1 MQTSSCPL
9 CLSGDAPA
17 IWRNQ
22 YLRVIDVPDADYPG
36 YTRVI
41 WNAHVT
47 EMTDLDA
54 AARQYLMEAV
64 WKVEAALRSTLTPH
78 KVNLA
83 QFGNQ
88 VPHLHWHV
96 IPRWP
101 LDPHFP
107 DAVWAVVRPRTPDE
121 QREWQSLC
129 AKQDRL
135 LPAYHEALRHALD
148 TSLHI

>member
-22 YLRVIDVPDADYPG
+22 YLRVIDVPDAGYPG

-54 AARQYLMEAV
+54 TMRQHLMEAV
-64 WKVEAALRSTLTPH
+64 WKVEAALRSTLAPH

-107 DAVWAVVRPRTPDE
+107 DAVWAAVRPRTPDG
-121 QREWQSLC
+121 QREWQTLC
-129 AKQDRL
+129 AKQDSL

-148 TSLHI
+148 ASLHI